1 MRRKALR
8 LEHTLI
14 SYNTLEAVIAIAA
27 GWRAGSVALVSFGLD
42 SVIEVLAAG
51 ILVWRLR
58 DSGSLEEESEKEK
71 KALLLVGLTFF
82 LLAGYVVF

>member
-1 MRRKALR
+1 M
-8 LEHTLI
+8 
-14 SYNTLEAVIAIAA
+14 
-27 GWRAGSVALVSFGLD
+27 
-42 SVIEVLAAG
+42 IEVLAAG